1 MVNRLVIKVED
12 LICTQIRIGLG
23 LGLGPGLILLANL
36 SLTVFNILFSLTY
49 PPAPY

>member
-1 MVNRLVIKVED
+1 MINKLVIKVEG

-23 LGLGPGLILLANL
+23 LGPGLIPLANI